1 MRVLLGWPNGA
12 GAVVGGFA
20 KGLVVCGAE
29 GWPKGFAGAA
39 VGWVGAVVVLDV
51 GGWLNGD
58 ALANG
63 LDWEGAAGCP
73 NGLGGVDVD
82 G

>member
-1 MRVLLGWPNGA
+1 M
-12 GAVVGGFA
+12 GGFA

-63 LDWEGAAGCP
+63 LDWEGAGGCP
-73 NGLGGVDVD
+73 NGLGGVEVD